1 MNRERAV
8 GVVSVFYFCNKMPD
22 KGILRT
28 ESVLETEKSNIKALT
43 TGKGLVASKMIEDIM
58 W

>member
-1 MNRERAV
+1 
-8 GVVSVFYFCNKMPD
+8 MPD

-43 TGKGLVASKMIEDIM
+43 TGKGLVASKMIEDIT